1 MRRIILIAVGCMI
14 FAWLPYVS
22 LKLYWLS
29 LLRTVPGAE
38 HGEVSGPIGYFL
50 PRLLIAAVA
59 ATIAVAIG
67 SVVAIG
73 KLVTDRR

>member
-1 MRRIILIAVGCMI
+1 MKRRILIAVSCLI

-38 HGEVSGPIGYFL
+38 HGELSGPILYFL

-59 ATIAVAIG
+59 ATIAVAIL
-67 SVVAIG
+67 SVITIG
-73 KLVTDRR
+73 ESGTARR